1 MGLWMRQVICS
12 FSQRRVV
19 TIRQIDDGT
28 IAGQFS
34 LVDWQQLDAIAAG
47 VEQLLRDLGLVDAG
61 CVEVGSAQGRA
72 GHQCHGPVCRNL
84 GGRGNLGG
92 DVSHD
97 RFGAREIC

>member
-61 CVEVGSAQGRA
+61 CVEVGQVLRGVPGTSAMFQSVVIWGVA
-72 GHQCHGPVCRNL
+72 AISG
-84 GGRGNLGG
+84 
-92 DVSHD
+92 
-97 RFGAREIC
+97 